1 MNILIADDD
10 VELSQLL
17 KQYLEQENCTVHTV
31 SNGQAAIDLLN
42 KQTFDVLIL
51 DVMMPQLNGFDT
63 LKTIRLTS
71 DMAVI
76 MLTAKGDMVNRIVG
90 LEMGADDYIAKP
102 CDPRELIAR
111 IRAVIR
117 RTTTPATNNPS
128 STDDDTIKL
137 DDVTIMRMSRQVLL
151 GNESLEFTSAEFD
164 LLLVLIDKAG
174 ALVTRE
180 MLSKEGLGKRLK
192 RYDRSID
199 VHVSNLRKKLG
210 TDSHGRER
218 IKTVHGGGYLYVIYP
233 NE

>member
-1 MNILIADDD
+1 MVEDEAITRAKLVGYFQHAGYRVSEAENKAQMN
-10 VELSQLL
+10 VV
-17 KQYLEQENCTVHTV
+17 LENNH
-31 SNGQAAIDLLN
+31 IDLVMLDIN
-42 KQTFDVLIL
+42 LPDEDGLMITRNLRSHSDIGIVLVTGRTDSI
-51 DVMMPQLNGFDT
+51 D
-63 LKTIRLTS
+63 KI
-71 DMAVI
+71 I
-76 MLTAKGDMVNRIVG
+76 G

-111 IRAVIR
+111 IRAVTR
-117 RTTTPATNNPS
+117 RTTTAPAAPTTN
-128 STDDDTIKL
+128 STTADDDTIKL

-151 GNESLEFTSAEFD
+151 NNESLEFTSAEFD

-174 ALVTRE
+174 TLVTRE

>member
-31 SNGQAAIDLLN
+31 SNGQAAIDLLD
-42 KQTFDVLIL
+42 QQSFDVLIL

-111 IRAVIR
+111 IRAVTR
-117 RTTTPATNNPS
+117 RTATPATNPPS
-128 STDDDTIKL
+128 AIDDDTIRL

-151 GNESLEFTSAEFD
+151 ANDSLEFTSAEFD
-164 LLLVLIDKAG
+164 LLLVLIDNAG
-174 ALVTRE
+174 TLVTRE

-210 TDSHGRER
+210 ADSKGRER